1 MVSTLRSGSL
11 CPSCVCPK
19 VPPASSP
26 ESSSTQRKT
35 LLGAWGCACS
45 VERPRVRYTT
55 QVQRGRVENDRQ
67 LAALRSTPL
76 HKSLAQV
83 GQVAV
88 SDAETCHRAAAGLP
102 LIACR
107 STGDFEKML
116 AGFRAGSLQTLQ
128 DFASFGKPSDK
139 PNPPCWLSRLH
150 AANLKA
156 RAMNRMGLR

>member
-1 MVSTLRSGSL
+1 MTSGQRLVDFLGFNPAFWFPVSVVRL
-11 CPSCVCPK
+11 PK

-35 LLGAWGCACS
+35 LLGASGFACF

-55 QVQRGRVENDRQ
+55 QVQRGRVVNDRQ

-88 SDAETCHRAAAGLP
+88 SDAETCHRAAPGLP

-107 STGDFEKML
+107 STGDFENFWQGLGQAVCRLCKTSQASASL
-116 AGFRAGSLQTLQ
+116 RTSRTPRAG
-128 DFASFGKPSDK
+128 
-139 PNPPCWLSRLH
+139 
-150 AANLKA
+150 
-156 RAMNRMGLR
+156 